1 MLITIPEVFTPEEAE
16 SIRQRLDA
24 TEWLDGKVTAG
35 YQSAKAKNNLQ
46 LAENHPLAIEL
57 GDLIVSRLTQHP
69 LFMSAALP
77 RKVFPPLFNRYESG
91 QSFGFHIDNAV
102 RSLSGS
108 RERVRTDLSST
119 LFFTP
124 PEDYDGG
131 ELIIR
136 DTYGTQAIKLPAGH
150 MVLYPG
156 TSLHKVMPVT
166 RGVRISSF
174 FWTQS
179 LIREDS
185 QRTLLFDMD
194 NAIQRLYQTGADE
207 EAIIQLTGTY
217 HNLIRHWSEV

>member
-131 ELIIR
+131 ELIRHASNQIAR
-136 DTYGTQAIKLPAGH
+136 GTYGAVSRHQPAQGH
-150 MVLYPG
+150 AGDPG
-156 TSLHKVMPVT
+156 GTH
-166 RGVRISSF
+166 
-174 FWTQS
+174 
-179 LIREDS
+179 LIF
-185 QRTLLFDMD
+185 LLDPEPD
-194 NAIQRLYQTGADE
+194 P
-207 EAIIQLTGTY
+207 
-217 HNLIRHWSEV
+217 